1 MKQFAKGGLKRKW
14 FVAYFLMFILPTGY
28 MIFIIHMLVG
38 ELDALQGPESFSRLS
53 MLMGI
58 PAAIVMSVSAFVL
71 VSQSTRQLSETSRVA
86 EKLIDEIIPERPRH
100 ETADMDEAQRIS
112 SYVTD
117 MIAELRNKLMDM
129 DRYAQDLKTA
139 NNKLVEIAVNDGL
152 TGLYNHKHAMHTLQ
166 IELERAIRFSHPL
179 SICMIDID
187 GFKNF
192 NDTHGHQA
200 GDKALKRVGRLILD
214 NIRNVDI
221 AARYGGEEFMV
232 IIPETMPTDTMEL
245 AERVRSAVE
254 SAEFYGGDGQA
265 VSLTVSIGVGAYMG
279 LIVTPEEL
287 VASSDKNLYKA
298 KRTGKNKVCLWTEE
312 QVEIPVM
319 GA

>member
-1 MKQFAKGGLKRKW
+1 MKQLINCGLTYKW
-14 FVAYFLMFILPTGY
+14 SVAYLLMFILPMGY
-28 MIFIIHMLVG
+28 MLFIIHMLVG
-38 ELDALQGPESFSRLS
+38 EVEALQGPASVSRLS
-53 MLMGI
+53 MLVGV
-58 PAAIVMSVSAFVL
+58 PAAIVMSVSAFIL
-71 VSQSTRQLSETSRVA
+71 VSRSTRQLTATSREA
-86 EKLIDEIIPERPRH
+86 EKMIDEIIPERPKH

-117 MIAELRNKLMDM
+117 MIGELRGKLMDM

-166 IELERAIRFSHPL
+166 TELERAIRFSHPL

-192 NDTHGHQA
+192 NDSYGHQA
-200 GDKALKRVGRLILD
+200 GDKALARVGRIILD
-214 NIRNVDI
+214 NIRNVDM
-221 AARYGGEEFMV
+221 AARYGGEEFMI
-232 IIPETMPTDTMEL
+232 IIPETMPIDTMEV

-254 SAEFYGGDGQA
+254 SAEFDSGDGRT
-265 VSLTVSIGVGAYMG
+265 VSVTVSIGVSAYMG

-298 KRTGKNKVCLWTEE
+298 KRTGKNRVCLWTEG